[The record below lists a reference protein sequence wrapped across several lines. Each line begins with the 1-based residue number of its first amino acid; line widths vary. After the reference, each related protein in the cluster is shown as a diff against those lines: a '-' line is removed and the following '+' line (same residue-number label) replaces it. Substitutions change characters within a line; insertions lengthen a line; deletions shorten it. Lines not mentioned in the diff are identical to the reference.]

1 MNTYKFILF
10 LISFLF
16 LIQLSAQ
23 NYGDKDFYLIDS
35 LEINKVS
42 AQEKVILDSLLTQYH
57 KAEYD
62 SSRLSFI
69 TAIVE
74 NCWDEKVWKP
84 YNFFLYNK
92 ANKGLLTT
100 KNSREIKKYKFYKAM
115 ALGIF
120 GYTYDVSLKT
130 DSALANYTKALEL
143 FKEIDENFWVTQL
156 YNAKAT
162 IYTSKGNIVLALEN
176 FNEALILAEALNDA
190 MSIGTIL
197 RNIASIQKENI
208 DIERA
213 IKSLDNA
220 INQLAENADPAVK
233 GQLYITKADIYNYK
247 KEEKL
252 AYLAAK
258 EGKKLI
264 GKNNDAYQINRANH
278 IMLDY
283 YFNKDSID
291 QSETLINEMI
301 SLSKKRNL
309 KEFEALGLYFSARF
323 LHLKGK
329 NKKAE
334 KEIENSLKISKK
346 LNEIDRIIQSAQLAS
361 EIYASLGQ
369 KNKEI
374 TALKLYYETKDEY
387 KYNRNKKEALKVGL
401 KYEYEK
407 QKEIDDLKNQQK
419 LELAEQQKQK
429 TRLGMFAAGIIALLI
444 GLFSVYIFN
453 KLKLIRTQK
462 TKLDEAYLKLEES
475 TKNELA
481 VSNLKAL
488 KSQMNPHFIFNLLN
502 SIQALVMKGD
512 VDASYVYMTK
522 FAKLVRQTL
531 HFSDADLV
539 ELEDEID
546 LLKLYLDLE
555 KLRFSKDFEYKIIDN
570 DIEGIEIPP
579 LLIQPFIENALVHG
593 LLHKAGK
600 KTLKIEFEQ
609 KDKIICTITD
619 NGIGRTKAKEIKA
632 RQDIQHKSFSTK
644 AIEKRFKI
652 LSETY
657 KGEFGFKYEDVFEN
671 DIFVATQV
679 KLYIPFKQVF

>member
-1 MNTYKFILF
+1 MKTLQTIF
-10 LISFLF
+10 FLF
-16 LIQLSAQ
+16 ISISNISAQ
-23 NYGDKDFYLIDS
+23 NFADKEFYLIDS
-35 LEINKVS
+35 LIL
-42 AQEKVILDSLLTQYH
+42 EKTHPHDKILLDSVLKDYNNVEPITKFKKLDYLINNVFNKNLKNKYTIAFTQAFSFEEKTLIKDDSFLKY
-57 KAEYD
+57 KGILNLQLGKYLKRIGLED
-62 SSRLSFI
+62 SSKLI
-69 TAIVE
+69 TQ
-74 NCWDEKVWKP
+74 
-84 YNFFLYNK
+84 
-92 ANKGLLTT
+92 
-100 KNSREIKKYKFYKAM
+100 
-115 ALGIF
+115 
-120 GYTYDVSLKT
+120 
-130 DSALANYTKALEL
+130 KALEL
-143 FKEIDENFWVTQL
+143 FKDINDSIYIAKTLTNLGSWQINSGTTSEAIDLFKESIKYFSNSKEYHTEIALNYDEIGYIQTMTYSFVE
-156 YNAKAT
+156 AKKNHNIALN
-162 IYTSKGNIVLALEN
+162 IAKKGNDYSRIGYEYISLASVVVLEENLDLGLLYCDSALLN
-176 FNEALILAEALNDA
+176 FKINDNPDDLGYA
-190 MSIGTIL
+190 YSS
-197 RNIASIQKENI
+197 IASIYNIKGDSEKALELTFKALEMSKETEFH
-208 DIERA
+208 DLTA
-213 IKSLDNA
+213 LSLD
-220 INQLAENADPAVK
+220 
-233 GQLYITKADIYNYK
+233 YIASFYFKQENYK
-247 KEEKL
+247 QAKKYAEE
-252 AYLAAK
+252 AYNLLPLVNDKNRTRQASLLLNK
-258 EGKKLI
+258 IYVKTGEYKKANEIYHKYFVLFE
-264 GKNNDAYQINRANH
+264 KMYNDAEVNAAIR
-278 IMLDY
+278 
-283 YFNKDSID
+283 FE
-291 QSETLINEMI
+291 SE
-301 SLSKKRNL
+301 
-309 KEFEALGLYFSARF
+309 F
-323 LHLKGK
+323 
-329 NKKAE
+329 
-334 KEIENSLKISKK
+334 
-346 LNEIDRIIQSAQLAS
+346 Q
-361 EIYASLGQ
+361 
-369 KNKEI
+369 
-374 TALKLYYETKDEY
+374 
-387 KYNRNKKEALKVGL
+387 
-401 KYEYEK
+401 YEK